1 MKSPT
6 LILALAWLL
15 SAAGLAATG
24 PAEKRLA
31 TAVDQVV
38 AAADR
43 SSSTSELARNVR
55 PILEK
60 HLDFAA
66 MTRRAIGPGWRQFS
80 DAQRAEATKLFTTL
94 IIRTYSEKFTIGE
107 RPQVEYKPAVEPAAG
122 RVEVPTTLLYKGS
135 RYEVVYRMEA
145 AGNWLITDIVVEGV
159 SFVANYRTQFDAQ
172 FKRGG
177 PDAVLASLREAVS
190 KFQ

>member
-1 MKSPT
+1 VKN
-6 LILALAWLL
+6 LLLALALWWLPSSAVL
-15 SAAGLAATG
+15 ASAA
-24 PAEKRLA
+24 PAEKRLI

-43 SSSTSELARNVR
+43 SSNTSDLARNVR

-60 HLDFAA
+60 HLDFGA

-80 DAQRAEATKLFTTL
+80 EAQRAEATKLFTTL

-107 RPQVEYKPAVEPAAG
+107 RPQVDYKPAVETAAG

-135 RYEVVYRMEA
+135 RYEVVYRMEQ

-177 PDAVLASLREAVS
+177 PDAVLASLRDAVS